1 MKNNATIASWNRIQN
16 KTKEMEKF
24 FNYPMKSML
33 LHYILCTVNGSLNY
47 KITGLSDEFRLI
59 KATFGTGKC
68 PTYKELKACASE
80 QEAIERVDTYYSN
93 YFLGEYEEYIQKLYS
108 ILE

>member
-1 MKNNATIASWNRIQN
+1 MKAYAFKENFDTTIASWNRIQN
-16 KTKEMEKF
+16 KSKEMEKF

-59 KATFGTGKC
+59 RKTKIDEVYYESGTNIE
-68 PTYKELKACASE
+68 ELILQDTPIGNKMYLE
-80 QEAIERVDTYYSN
+80 IMER
-93 YFLGEYEEYIQKLYS
+93 
-108 ILE
+108 